1 MGEEQL
7 IDAIPLSEIK
17 NIESVGSNPMD
28 RKERQTASSQ
38 HLLSD
43 LQNVSAPSEGMRSA
57 NCWILVPLPAN
68 TRAMP
73 EWIQV
78 WTGIAASYWDR
89 YFRQSDI
96 HVKKS
101 DVSSVAQNT
110 SLNRHT
116 NRRYELYA
124 EHT

>member
-1 MGEEQL
+1 VIDTDKLFLNNSTWQIRRVLWTKEIMCFARMGEEQL

-57 NCWILVPLPAN
+57 NC
-68 TRAMP
+68 
-73 EWIQV
+73 
-78 WTGIAASYWDR
+78 
-89 YFRQSDI
+89 
-96 HVKKS
+96 
-101 DVSSVAQNT
+101 
-110 SLNRHT
+110 
-116 NRRYELYA
+116 
-124 EHT
+124 